1 LKLEDS
7 FQMKYISSTTVDTA
21 TLSINPTALQT
32 ITCHHMETMQSE
44 ADAIDLE
51 VVLILAKG
59 MDQRSIAQTAGLV
72 QSINQRGLRAL
83 RRQQPF
89 PS

>member
-1 LKLEDS
+1 
-7 FQMKYISSTTVDTA
+7 
-21 TLSINPTALQT
+21 
-32 ITCHHMETMQSE
+32 METMQSE